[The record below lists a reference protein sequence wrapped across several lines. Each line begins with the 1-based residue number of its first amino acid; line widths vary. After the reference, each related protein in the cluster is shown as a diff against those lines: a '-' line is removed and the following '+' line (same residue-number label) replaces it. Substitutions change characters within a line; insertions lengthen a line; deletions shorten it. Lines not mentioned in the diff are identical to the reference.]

1 MPQPDTVVAVDFGDR
16 QHGPGASAEQR
27 SDAPGISS
35 IGHTAASLYRLLL
48 TDLKLS
54 AGGLGYALFYAA
66 LSILAL
72 AFAGAALVIKPA
84 FAYSPLPALAGLAS
98 GLFAGA
104 AYTVLRSLK
113 GRAEPNLIIFTFSLV
128 STVATLPFV
137 ILAAPQ
143 PTAIQWWAL
152 VGTGV
157 FAAGGQYGLTFAYHH
172 ARVGKVSVFTYLHV
186 LFALVVGFA
195 AFGERPD
202 LLSLLGGA
210 MIVAAAVLAHRVGTR
225 REAA

>member
-72 AFAGAALVIKPA
+72 AFVGLFGSGLLVVALLAQGWSWV
-84 FAYSPLPALAGLAS
+84 SALATATGFAGLAALICWRLS
-98 GLFAGA
+98 RRA
-104 AYTVLRSLK
+104 LRSTGMVASQRQLN
-113 GRAEPNLIIFTFSLV
+113 ALI
-128 STVATLPFV
+128 
-137 ILAAPQ
+137 
-143 PTAIQWWAL
+143 
-152 VGTGV
+152 
-157 FAAGGQYGLTFAYHH
+157 AGLEDPLDQ
-172 ARVGKVSVFTYLHV
+172 SPS
-186 LFALVVGFA
+186 
-195 AFGERPD
+195 E
-202 LLSLLGGA
+202 
-210 MIVAAAVLAHRVGTR
+210 
-225 REAA
+225 EN